1 MRFTSLP
8 QWLAWQETLHFTDID
23 PGLDRIGRVW
33 QQLAGS
39 EALLPFK
46 VITVAGT
53 NGKGSSVALLDAILR
68 AAGYRTGTYT
78 SPHILKYNERICVD
92 GMPCD
97 DATICSSFDRIDTA
111 RQTTSLSYFEFATLA
126 AIDIFQLQNI
136 DIAILEV
143 GMGGRLDAV
152 NLFDTDIALITP
164 ISLDHTAWLGST
176 VEKIAFEKAGIIC
189 SNKPVVCSQAK
200 PAISIVN
207 HAQSL
212 SAPLFKA
219 QSDYDFQ
226 QHDNQWHWQNKQ
238 HQWQNLPL
246 PALLGDYQI
255 RNAAAVLQ
263 VISLL
268 NQQDITI
275 PLTAIKTGLQKVELA
290 GRFQQIKG
298 DVDTILDVTHNQQGA
313 ENLAQLLST
322 TPCQGRTFAVLAMLK
337 DKDAIAV
344 ASELKQ
350 GVDQWFV
357 AGLTGGRGMTSAQLA
372 AQLSQVIADDKIESQ
387 TTVEQA
393 YQQAIAQAKP
403 EDRVI
408 VLGSFHTVE
417 AVLRLIQ

>member
-8 QWLAWQETLHFTDID
+8 QWLAWQEILHFTDID

-33 QQLAGS
+33 QQLAGTKQ
-39 EALLPFK
+39 LPFK

-53 NGKGSSVALLDAILR
+53 NGKGSSVALLDSILR
-68 AAGYRTGTYT
+68 AAGYRTATYT
-78 SPHILKYNERICVD
+78 SPHILRYNERICVD
-92 GMPCD
+92 GVACD
-97 DATICSSFDRIDTA
+97 DETICASFERIDTA
-111 RQTTSLSYFEFATLA
+111 RQDISLSYFEFATLA

-164 ISLDHTAWLGST
+164 IALDHTTWLGTTTEQIS
-176 VEKIAFEKAGIIC
+176 FEKAGIIRA
-189 SNKPVVCSQAK
+189 NKPVVCSQAK
-200 PAISIVN
+200 PATSIAE
-207 HAQSL
+207 HAQAL
-212 SAPLFKA
+212 AAPLFKA
-219 QSDYDFQ
+219 QSDYQFQ
-226 QHDNQWHWQNKQ
+226 QHDDQWHWQNKQ
-238 HQWQNLPL
+238 HQWSDLPL
-246 PALLGDYQI
+246 PALLGDYQV

-268 NQQDITI
+268 NQQDMTI

-298 DVDTILDVTHNQQGA
+298 DIDTILDVTHNQQGA
-313 ENLAQLLST
+313 ENLAQLLSD

-337 DKDAIAV
+337 DKDVVAV
-344 ASELKQ
+344 ATELKQ
-350 GVDQWFV
+350 VIEQWFV
-357 AGLTGGRGMTSAQLA
+357 AGLTGGRGMTSVELA
-372 AQLSQVIADDKIESQ
+372 EQLSQVIANDKIASQ

-393 YQQAIAQAKP
+393 YQQAKSQAQP
-403 EDRVI
+403 EDRII

-417 AVLRLIQ
+417 AVLRFIQ